1 MFSINKYLPVLIISS
16 GFLMT
21 LAFLFGGLFE
31 TRVDYENFLRD
42 HPFNNRKNLTK
53 KEWKKILPKKDRPDL
68 AMEQN
73 FLMTMDPATKSV
85 PREKLFSAYEISERM
100 RGDFSRDYQWQE
112 HGPNNVAGRT
122 RAILFDPL
130 DSDGKKVWAGGV
142 AGGLWYTNDITEFPT
157 VWNSVDQFW
166 DNIAISSIACDYN
179 NLGVMYV
186 GTGEGWF
193 NADAVGGAG
202 IWKSEDGGITWVH
215 LQNTSNDNFY
225 NIQKIVVHPVTS
237 EIFVATSGYYGN
249 SDGGIYISDNGGDNW
264 TLVLES
270 SGSRSRAA
278 DIEITANG
286 TIYASLGIFYTDG
299 VYRSENGRDWI
310 KLNNGNN
317 GFSSGSNSEFDRLE
331 ISISDADPSVVYVA
345 GRSTAGGSDD
355 IGIFIRSNDR
365 GVSWENMTVPRDP
378 NGTHF
383 TRGQAWYD
391 LILASDPQDANI
403 IYAGGIDLY
412 RSVNG
417 GQSWVQLSHWYG
429 GFGYQEVH
437 ADQHAIMV
445 HPDNS
450 QKIIFGNDGG
460 VYLSQSGGNIISS
473 RNSGYN
479 VTQFYSCAI
488 HPEAGNNYF
497 LAGAQDNGTQQFNNT
512 QGIINT
518 YEVTGGDGAFCHIS
532 ESNPMIQLTS
542 YVYNNIYYSSN
553 GGNGFQRIT
562 YDNSGRFINPSDFDS
577 QSNILYSAKDEYSIK
592 RTSINDGNISES
604 EIAIGL
610 GSKASNIKVSPFSQN
625 TVFIGT
631 GAGRIFKINSSDQE
645 NPSIIEITNNNL
657 PNGYIS
663 CIEFA
668 ESEDRLAVSFS
679 NYGISSI
686 WETVDGGSNWS
697 NKEGNLPDIPVRWLL
712 YNPNN
717 RNEVIIATE
726 VGVWLSQNFSDSSPS
741 WNSSNSGL
749 ANVRVDMLQIRN
761 SDNLIIAA
769 THGRGLFSSDA
780 LQNASLAEI
789 SLNDIQADVVTGG
802 YSIENFTISNIG
814 DQGSVLSYEINTSY
828 SDRDAT
834 DVEIVSYF
842 GEWIID
848 NSVTLWPCPDVN
860 GIIEWGTRFTAI
872 ENIGLLRGVEFNWWD
887 YYGYPNITISV
898 YDLDDSGNPAQQ
910 IGSANVSVENIS
922 TGSEWTYVNLADLNL
937 SFSTGD
943 SFLISYRVN
952 NGNSENGLDI
962 LVDNG
967 GQNEFRSYGNFNE
980 NWNSLNGFFALDN
993 EFLIRAHVEYS
1004 TNPGGMWLTV
1014 DPSVG
1019 NIPSGES
1026 DDINVIMN
1034 ATEILTEGN
1043 YDANILVHSGSGII
1057 DTVNVRMNVSNSA
1070 SNDNLE
1076 IAPKTFTLFPN
1087 FPNPFNPSTTI
1098 KYELNRETNV
1108 ELKIFNIKGEIVKVL
1123 ANGSQYP
1130 GIYSY
1135 TWDGKNYAEVEV
1147 PSGAYFLA
1155 ISAGNISETSK
1166 MLLIK

>member
-1 MFSINKYLPVLIISS
+1 MFSINKYFPILIISF
-16 GFLMT
+16 GFSIVLV
-21 LAFLFGGLFE
+21 FLFGGLFE
-31 TRVDYENFLRD
+31 TRIEYENFLRT
-42 HPFNNRKNLTK
+42 HPFNNREKLTK
-53 KEWKKILPKKDRPDL
+53 KQWKKILPKKDRPDL

-85 PREKLFSAYEISERM
+85 PREKLFSAYEMSERM
-100 RGDFSRDYQWQE
+100 RSNSSRDYQWQE

-166 DNIAISSIACDYN
+166 DNIAISAIACDYN
-179 NLGVMYV
+179 NPGVMYV

-202 IWKSEDGGITWVH
+202 IWKSEDGGISWVH
-215 LQNTSNDNFY
+215 LQNTVNDNFY
-225 NIQKIVVHPVTS
+225 NIQKIMVHPITS

-249 SDGGIYISDNGGDNW
+249 SDGGIYVSDNGGNTW

-270 SGSRSRAA
+270 AGSRSRAA

-299 VYRSENGRDWI
+299 VYRSDNGRDWI
-310 KLNNGNN
+310 KLNNGSN

-355 IGIFIRSNDR
+355 IGVFLRSNDR

-437 ADQHAIMV
+437 ADQHAIMI
-445 HPDNS
+445 HPENS

-460 VYLSQSGGNIISS
+460 VYLSEDAGSNISS

-488 HPEAGNNYF
+488 HPETGNNYF

-553 GGNGFQRIT
+553 GGNGFQRVT

-577 QSNILYSAKDEYSIK
+577 ESNILYSAKDEFSIK
-592 RTSINDGNISES
+592 RTSINNGNISES
-604 EIAIGL
+604 EIAISL

-625 TVFIGT
+625 TIFIGT

-645 NPSIIEITNNNL
+645 NPTIVDITDNSL

-668 ESEDRLAVSFS
+668 ESEDRIAVSFS

-686 WETVDGGSNWS
+686 WETVDGGSSWS

-717 RNEVIIATE
+717 GNEVIIATE
-726 VGVWLSQNFSDSSPS
+726 VGVWVSQNFSEPSPN

-761 SDNLIIAA
+761 TDNLIIAA

-780 LQNASLAEI
+780 LQNVSLAEI
-789 SLNDIQADVVTGG
+789 SLDNIQADVMSGG
-802 YSIENFTISNIG
+802 YSIENFSISNIG
-814 DQGSVLSYEINTSY
+814 DEGSVLSYEISTLY
-828 SDRDAT
+828 SNRDAT
-834 DVEIVSYF
+834 DVEIISYF
-842 GEWIID
+842 GDWIVD
-848 NSVTLWPCPDVN
+848 NSVTSWPCPDVN
-860 GIIEWGTRFTAI
+860 GIIEWGTRFTAV
-872 ENIGLLRGVEFNWWD
+872 ENIGLLHGVEFNWWD
-887 YYGYPNITISV
+887 YYGYPNITIFV
-898 YDLDDSGNPAQQ
+898 YDLDDSGNPLQQ
-910 IGSANVSVENIS
+910 IGSINVPVENINTNS
-922 TGSEWTYVNLADLNL
+922 NWTYVSLEELNL
-937 SFSTGD
+937 SFNSGD
-943 SFLISYRVN
+943 SFLISYRVE

-967 GQNEFRSYGNFNE
+967 GQNEFRSYGKFNE

-1004 TNPGGMWLTV
+1004 SNPGGMWLSV
-1014 DPSVG
+1014 DPTSG
-1019 NIPSGES
+1019 NIISGGSE
-1026 DDINVIMN
+1026 DINVIMN
-1034 ATEILTEGN
+1034 ATEILTEGS
-1043 YDANILVHSGSGII
+1043 YDASIFIVSGTGLI
-1057 DTVNVRMNVSNSA
+1057 DTVDVRMNVSNSA
-1070 SNDNLE
+1070 LNNDLDTN
-1076 IAPKTFTLFPN
+1076 PKTFSLFPN
-1087 FPNPFNPSTTI
+1087 FPNPFNLSTTI
-1098 KYELNRETNV
+1098 KYEIDRLTYV

-1123 ANGSQYP
+1123 AKENQFP
-1130 GIYSY
+1130 GIHSFI
-1135 TWDGKNYAEVEV
+1135 WDGKNYAGEEV
-1147 PSGAYFLA
+1147 PSGAYFLT
-1155 ISAGNISETSK
+1155 ISAGKHSKTSK